1 MPDVN
6 HSPFRVVIA
15 GGGVAALEAALAL
28 REIGNGRIST
38 TLIAPNSDFV
48 YRPTS
53 VRAPFGFAGAA
64 RYPLEEMTRDIGV
77 ELLADTLGWVDPEK
91 RAVHTDG
98 GAELPYDALLLASGA
113 RMHARFEHCI
123 TVDDRNLDQL
133 MHGLIQDVEGGYVHR
148 LAFVIPGGMGW
159 PLPMYELALMTAGRA
174 FDMNIDLSVTIATP
188 EETPLAVFGLGASQA
203 IAQLLMDNGVETIT
217 SAHCE
222 IPEAGRIVIHPGSR
236 ELLADR
242 IVAMPEL
249 FGPSVRGIPG
259 GSTGGFIPIDARSK
273 VRGVERVYAA
283 GDATDF
289 AVKHGGISAQQA
301 DVAAC
306 AIGALAGLCEVPPPL
321 HPVIHGV
328 LLTADKP
335 RYLTAQIT
343 GGHGSHSGITDVP
356 PSGPLGKIAARYLAP
371 YLEERDRLALNT
383 A

>member
-1 MPDVN
+1 MPQARQ
-6 HSPFRVVIA
+6 SPFRVMIA

-28 REIGNGRIST
+28 REVGGDHIST
-38 TLIAPNSDFV
+38 TLIAPNSDFR
-48 YRPTS
+48 YRPMS

-64 RYPLEEMTRDIGV
+64 SYPLEEITRDIGV
-77 ELLADTLGWVDPEK
+77 ELLADKLSWVDPAT
-91 RAVHTDG
+91 RVVHTDG
-98 GAELPYDALLLASGA
+98 DEQMPYDALLLALGA
-113 RMHARFEHCI
+113 RMHPRFKNAI
-123 TVDDRNLDQL
+123 TVDDSRLDEL

-174 FDMNIDLSVTIATP
+174 YDMNIDLSVTIVTP
-188 EETPLAVFGLGASQA
+188 EEAPLAVFGLGANQA
-203 IAQLLMDNGVETIT
+203 IQQLLADNRIDTIT

-222 IPEAGRIVIHPGSR
+222 IPEAGRVVIHPGSR

-273 VRGVERVYAA
+273 VRGVECVFAA

-289 AVKHGGISAQQA
+289 AIKHGGISAQQA

-306 AIGALAGLCEVPPPL
+306 AIGALAGLCEAPPPL
-321 HPVIHGV
+321 HPIIHGV
-328 LLTADKP
+328 LLTGDKP

-343 GGHGSHSGITDVP
+343 GGHGSHSGITEVP

-371 YLEERDRLALNT
+371 YLEERDRLAVNT